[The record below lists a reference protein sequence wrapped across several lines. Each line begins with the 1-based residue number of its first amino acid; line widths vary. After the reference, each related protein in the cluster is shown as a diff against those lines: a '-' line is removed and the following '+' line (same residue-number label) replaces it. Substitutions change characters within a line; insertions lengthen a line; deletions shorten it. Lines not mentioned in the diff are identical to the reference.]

1 MRVFEYLEEFN
12 EISVIVRLS
21 LAAVLGAVI
30 GLERSKKRQAAG
42 MRTFALVCVGSAIT
56 VIVNLYLY
64 EISGGVADPG
74 RIPAGVV
81 SGVGFLGV
89 GTIMIT
95 HRNHVKGLTTAAGL
109 WATAA
114 LGLMIGVGKILNAL
128 VTFVI
133 IIFITQ
139 VMLIISRHEQD
150 NSRMLELYLELEGG
164 KGLTALM
171 DYIEQNG
178 FEIASMEKKQ
188 VKNMIHYDLSVQM
201 ELDLKKRQNHTR
213 VKNAISKIEGI
224 HYMEE
229 IKV

>member
-12 EISVIVRLS
+12 EISVIARLC

-42 MRTFALVCVGSAIT
+42 MRTFALVCVGAAIT

-114 LGLMIGVGKILNAL
+114 LGLLLGVGKILNAL
-128 VTFVI
+128 VTFAI

-164 KGLTALM
+164 KGLVALM

-201 ELDLKKRQNHTR
+201 ELDLKKRQNHMR
-213 VKNAISKIEGI
+213 VKNEISKIEGI